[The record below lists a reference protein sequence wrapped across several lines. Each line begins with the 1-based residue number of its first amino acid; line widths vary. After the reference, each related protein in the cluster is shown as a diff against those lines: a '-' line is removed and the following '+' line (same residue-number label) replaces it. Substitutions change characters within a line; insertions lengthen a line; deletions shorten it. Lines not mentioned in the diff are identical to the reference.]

1 MHILVPHLSC
11 AVYAPVGD
19 NTENSEFDQ
28 ALAAGYSEIYVICHN
43 GIVKYHKLRGQGR
56 YVTIKVDSIPGLKL
70 HDIGQNVSSFL
81 PQGLVPYNLLEQ
93 VEAFFRQVS
102 ATHKSDLEAM
112 IWVMYSPEQGYF
124 LHVPEQRISKASV
137 SYDWEGVPAGSSI
150 IVDIHSHNT
159 MGAFFSGTDDNDD
172 RSGVRFSG
180 VFGRLQDAVPATVW
194 RFNYMGKKIEA
205 KLADIFQSAP
215 ERSVEIPKEW
225 LGQVKVSAPTY
236 YNNGRTYQGGQGGQ
250 SWQFP
255 KSYSARGTGAPKQTI
270 ASGEDS
276 VTPGRHNFQDPYEFQ
291 GQAWGDDER
300 GSQANHAG
308 DATKSQ
314 SKGVTKP
321 FHQFVTEQN
330 ALLYGRGDSEQAA
343 RRELWESAVGYFP
356 QEGEEAG
363 KGRETE
369 ETSYR
374 LARGIILSED
384 DVDPVGSAILM
395 DGDAGISGSAESV
408 EGVEMTHSGLYELL
422 AVEYGTEI
430 ADAYDAIDTSMV
442 DLEGQDELLGTLT
455 GEMIGLIGE
464 DSVKLDLL
472 RNIANSLSNEARDKL
487 MTHGL

>member
-1 MHILVPHLSC
+1 M
-11 AVYAPVGD
+11 
-19 NTENSEFDQ
+19 N
-28 ALAAGYSEIYVICHN
+28 
-43 GIVKYHKLRGQGR
+43 
-56 YVTIKVDSIPGLKL
+56 
-70 HDIGQNVSSFL
+70 
-81 PQGLVPYNLLEQ
+81 
-93 VEAFFRQVS
+93 
-102 ATHKSDLEAM
+102 
-112 IWVMYSPEQGYF
+112 
-124 LHVPEQRISKASV
+124 
-137 SYDWEGVPAGSSI
+137 
-150 IVDIHSHNT
+150 
-159 MGAFFSGTDDNDD
+159 AFFSGTDDNDD
-172 RSGVRFSG
+172 RSGIRFSG

-330 ALLYGRGDSEQAA
+330 ALLYGRGNSEQAA

-356 QEGEEAG
+356 QEGEEAIEIG
-363 KGRETE
+363 QASGPEDRF
-369 ETSYR
+369 
-374 LARGIILSED
+374 ARGIVLTD
-384 DVDPVGSAILM
+384 DDNVDPVGSAILM
-395 DGDAGISGSAESV
+395 DGHSSAEAV
-408 EGVEMTHSGLYELL
+408 EGVEMTSHGLYEML

-430 ADAYDAIDTSMV
+430 ADAYDAIDTSMI

-472 RNIANSLSNEARDKL
+472 RNIANSLSSEARDKL